1 MSLDKSLKNLKFDK
15 RLTEFNLNKGLLTQD
30 ELKKHL
36 ETLQDVGSKID
47 LVSLKKD
54 ASDVSDLN

>member
-15 RLTEFNLNKGLLTQD
+15 RLTEYNLNKGLLTQE

-36 ETLQDVGSKID
+36 ESLQDVGSKID

-54 ASDVSDLN
+54 SSDNSDLN

>member
-1 MSLDKSLKNLKFDK
+1 MALDKSLKNLKFDK
-15 RLTEFNLNKGLLTQD
+15 RLTEYNLNKGLLTQD

-36 ETLQDVGSKID
+36 DTLQDVGSKID

>member
-15 RLTEFNLNKGLLTQD
+15 RLTEYNLNKGLLTQD

-36 ETLQDVGSKID
+36 DSLQDVGSKID
-47 LVSLKKD
+47 LVNLKKD
-54 ASDVSDLN
+54 HSDNSELN

>member
-1 MSLDKSLKNLKFDK
+1 VSLDKSLKNLKFDK
-15 RLTEFNLNKGLLTQD
+15 RLTEYNLNKGLLTQD

-36 ETLQDVGSKID
+36 DTLQDVGSKID

>member
-15 RLTEFNLNKGLLTQD
+15 RLTEYNLNKGLLTQD

-36 ETLQDVGSKID
+36 DSLQDVGSKID

-54 ASDVSDLN
+54 PSDNTELN

>member
-1 MSLDKSLKNLKFDK
+1 MSLDKSLKNLKFEK
-15 RLTEFNLNKGLLTQD
+15 RLTEYNLNKGLLTQD

-36 ETLQDVGSKID
+36 DTLQDVGSKID

-54 ASDVSDLN
+54 ASDISDMN

>member
-15 RLTEFNLNKGLLTQD
+15 RLTEYNLNKGLLTQD
-30 ELKKHL
+30 ELNKHL
-36 ETLQDVGSKID
+36 DSLQDVGSKID

-54 ASDVSDLN
+54 HSDNSELN

>member
-15 RLTEFNLNKGLLTQD
+15 RLTEYNLNKGLLTQD

-36 ETLQDVGSKID
+36 DTLHDVGSKID

>member
-15 RLTEFNLNKGLLTQD
+15 RLTEYNLNKGLLTQD

-36 ETLQDVGSKID
+36 DALQDVGSKID

-54 ASDVSDLN
+54 AFDNSELN

>member
-15 RLTEFNLNKGLLTQD
+15 RLTEYNLNKGLLTQD

-36 ETLQDVGSKID
+36 DTLQDVGSKID

>member
-15 RLTEFNLNKGLLTQD
+15 RLTEYNLNKGLLTQD

>member
-1 MSLDKSLKNLKFDK
+1 VSLDKSLKNLKFDK
-15 RLTEFNLNKGLLTQD
+15 RLTEYNLNKGLLTQD

>member
-15 RLTEFNLNKGLLTQD
+15 RLTEYNLNKGLLTQD

-36 ETLQDVGSKID
+36 DTLQDLGSKID